1 MMDLEKIKKQLE
13 VNKESTDSTT
23 GEVSRLTAL
32 MKARFLQQD
41 RERLDD
47 LERMR
52 EGQKPGPATSAP
64 TATVAKGDGF
74 NFSDLLKRFL
84 LPSIPALTAIVASI
98 AGFDDFLKGLNLVP
112 KIDTVKNFFTRIGN
126 LFNKIGRIALPDLP
140 KIVLP
145 EIPSLRIVDAA
156 GEIVDNIKLKLP
168 KLPKFSLLTFLGDV
182 YNAGEPIK
190 LKLPELPKFSF
201 ASFLGDVYNAGEPI
215 KLKLPELPKFSFD
228 TDLLKSFKIKLPE
241 LPNINILP
249 ENFSFIDKLKGI
261 LGNFPDGATDVAGK
275 GILGFIGSAA
285 KVLEPV
291 LKPIKFIM
299 RTVLRPFTQVLLSV
313 IDFVV
318 GFYKG
323 FTGEDGELSEKLLA
337 GLEGGF
343 LGVVKGITEG
353 FDLIFL
359 ELPAML
365 AEKLGAGKAAEFLRG
380 LKITDLVDPIWAGIK
395 GLVVFVGDQFLNMKD
410 IIVGSFTI
418 QLTRIVNGVKKAFT
432 QLSTFIN
439 NLGDELYLLIA
450 KNFRFK
456 LPEVKIPET
465 FLTPEFTLIP
475 PINVGIGDAK
485 SIAAAEE
492 RIDSRSTKAANKITQ
507 LDNEVAE
514 LMKAQQARL
523 AELQE
528 SFQNNV
534 INSINNSTNTTNN
547 TNATVLN
554 NNSMPST
561 VDGAQ
566 PI

>member
-168 KLPKFSLLTFLGDV
+168 KLPKFSLLT
-182 YNAGEPIK
+182 
-190 LKLPELPKFSF
+190 
-201 ASFLGDVYNAGEPI
+201 FLGDVYNAGEPI

>member
-126 LFNKIGRIALPDLP
+126 LFDKIGRIALPKLP

-168 KLPKFSLLTFLGDV
+168 KLPKFSLLT
-182 YNAGEPIK
+182 
-190 LKLPELPKFSF
+190 
-201 ASFLGDVYNAGEPI
+201 FLGDVYNAGEPI

>member
-126 LFNKIGRIALPDLP
+126 LFDKIGRIVLPDLP

-201 ASFLGDVYNAGEPI
+201 
-215 KLKLPELPKFSFD
+215 D

-241 LPNINILP
+241 IPNINILP

-261 LGNFPDGATDVAGK
+261 LGNFPDGATNVAGK

-299 RTVLRPFTQVLLSV
+299 KTVLRPFTQILLSV
-313 IDFVV
+313 IDFVT

-323 FTGEDGELSEKLLA
+323 FTGEEGELSEKLLS

-380 LKITDLVDPIWAGIK
+380 LKITDLVDPIWAGLK

>member
-1 MMDLEKIKKQLE
+1 
-13 VNKESTDSTT
+13 
-23 GEVSRLTAL
+23 
-32 MKARFLQQD
+32 MK
-41 RERLDD
+41 
-47 LERMR
+47 
-52 EGQKPGPATSAP
+52 
-64 TATVAKGDGF
+64 
-74 NFSDLLKRFL
+74 
-84 LPSIPALTAIVASI
+84 
-98 AGFDDFLKGLNLVP
+98 
-112 KIDTVKNFFTRIGN
+112 
-126 LFNKIGRIALPDLP
+126 
-140 KIVLP
+140 
-145 EIPSLRIVDAA
+145 
-156 GEIVDNIKLKLP
+156 
-168 KLPKFSLLTFLGDV
+168 
-182 YNAGEPIK
+182 
-190 LKLPELPKFSF
+190 
-201 ASFLGDVYNAGEPI
+201 
-215 KLKLPELPKFSFD
+215 
-228 TDLLKSFKIKLPE
+228 
-241 LPNINILP
+241 
-249 ENFSFIDKLKGI
+249 
-261 LGNFPDGATDVAGK
+261 
-275 GILGFIGSAA
+275 
-285 KVLEPV
+285 
-291 LKPIKFIM
+291 
-299 RTVLRPFTQVLLSV
+299 TVLRPFTQILLSV
-313 IDFVV
+313 IDFVT

-323 FTGEDGELSEKLLA
+323 FTGEEGELSEKLLS

-343 LGVVKGITEG
+343 LGIVKGITEG

-380 LKITDLVDPIWAGIK
+380 LKITDLVDPIWAGLK
-395 GLVVFVGDQFLNMKD
+395 GVVVFVGDQFLNMKD

>member
-1 MMDLEKIKKQLE
+1 MMDLEKIKKQHEL
-13 VNKESTDSTT
+13 NKESTDSTT

-52 EGQKPGPATSAP
+52 EGQKPGPVSSAP
-64 TATVAKGDGF
+64 TATVTKGDGF

-112 KIDTVKNFFTRIGN
+112 KIDTVKNFFSRIGN
-126 LFNKIGRIALPDLP
+126 LFDKIGRIVLPDLP

-168 KLPKFSLLTFLGDV
+168 KLPK
-182 YNAGEPIK
+182 I
-190 LKLPELPKFSF
+190 SF
-201 ASFLGDVYNAGEPI
+201 ATFLGDVYNAGEPI

-228 TDLLKSFKIKLPE
+228 TDLLKGFKIKLPE
-241 LPNINILP
+241 IPNINILP
-249 ENFSFIDKLKGI
+249 ENFSFMDKLKDI

-299 RTVLRPFTQVLLSV
+299 KTVLRPFTQILLSV
-313 IDFVV
+313 IDFVT

-323 FTGEDGELSEKLLA
+323 FTGEEGELSEKLLS

-343 LGVVKGITEG
+343 LGIVKGITEG

-380 LKITDLVDPIWAGIK
+380 LKITDLVDPIWAGLK
-395 GLVVFVGDQFLNMKD
+395 GVVVFVGDQFLNMKD

>member
-126 LFNKIGRIALPDLP
+126 LFNKIGRIALPKLP

-201 ASFLGDVYNAGEPI
+201 
-215 KLKLPELPKFSFD
+215 D

-241 LPNINILP
+241 IPNINILP

>member
-126 LFNKIGRIALPDLP
+126 LFDKIGRIALPKLP

-201 ASFLGDVYNAGEPI
+201 
-215 KLKLPELPKFSFD
+215 D

-241 LPNINILP
+241 IPNINILP

>member
-201 ASFLGDVYNAGEPI
+201 
-215 KLKLPELPKFSFD
+215 D

-241 LPNINILP
+241 IPNINILP